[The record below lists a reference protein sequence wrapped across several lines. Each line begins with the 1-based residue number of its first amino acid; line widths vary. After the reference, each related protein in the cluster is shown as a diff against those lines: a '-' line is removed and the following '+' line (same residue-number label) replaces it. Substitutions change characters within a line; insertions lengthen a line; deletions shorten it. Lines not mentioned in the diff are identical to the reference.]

1 MRWGTST
8 LPRPNST
15 CCIISTINLH
25 LRSCYIPTVGLVAGL
40 DGGRQRECT
49 WQLQGLRQENAQVS
63 FFSSNSKISAGILQ
77 VCSYSGMGLGP
88 LWHNLP
94 GKKLG
99 KGSGFLWKLR
109 SWFIFLMAG
118 DFEGRLER
126 DPELP
131 WSRLG
136 SSLPRRDKIH
146 PREVSGRK
154 RVLRVT
160 QPASVEALPG
170 PEKQRLEFHSGKSG
184 VQVDSLGVRCHLIL
198 RGWPTTHPHLCF
210 VGQVCQGPHVH
221 QKIQARRYSQ
231 RWGEFSSLATA
242 PIHHKGWSI
251 RKGQEHRKFWWGR
264 RLSFLSTCR
273 TTPKTLQPARDTV
286 RELVSVVPS
295 LLIPPLLWTL
305 GDCHHR
311 CGLCSRH
318 SWHQVLFGA
327 YTGLEESR
335 MQRLFSKC
343 ILPRWLMAQ
352 AMERSSIASPLPGIY

>member
-1 MRWGTST
+1 MITIGNCLCSEVLRSVLSFKYHASWTLKHRNSNQMIFDPWTALSLTITEYYSSEKQALEVHHCWHLLSIVDPQCRCAGNKRLFRSINYYLVYAIYAQVSTKKENILCIKWVLLRLRHETSKIFLFSASFFGWLVEWIDCLLLLWQGSELKVSELVNIKRIMQHLKHFFSFRPWQALDKNMQLYWWITIMRWGTST

-49 WQLQGLRQENAQVS
+49 WQLQGLRQENAQAS
-63 FFSSNSKISAGILQ
+63 FFSFNSKISAGILQ

-99 KGSGFLWKLR
+99 KGSGFLRKVC

-131 WSRLG
+131 WSCLG

-170 PEKQRLEFHSGKSG
+170 PKK
-184 VQVDSLGVRCHLIL
+184 
-198 RGWPTTHPHLCF
+198 
-210 VGQVCQGPHVH
+210 
-221 QKIQARRYSQ
+221 
-231 RWGEFSSLATA
+231 
-242 PIHHKGWSI
+242 
-251 RKGQEHRKFWWGR
+251 
-264 RLSFLSTCR
+264 
-273 TTPKTLQPARDTV
+273 
-286 RELVSVVPS
+286 
-295 LLIPPLLWTL
+295 
-305 GDCHHR
+305 
-311 CGLCSRH
+311 
-318 SWHQVLFGA
+318 
-327 YTGLEESR
+327 
-335 MQRLFSKC
+335 
-343 ILPRWLMAQ
+343 
-352 AMERSSIASPLPGIY
+352 

>member
-1 MRWGTST
+1 MFSASFFGWLVEWIDCLLLLWQRSELKISKLVNIKKLAFQSFGGNHFQSARFLSRNMQQLKNFFSFRPWQALDKNMQLYWWITIMRWGTST

-25 LRSCYIPTVGLVAGL
+25 LRSCYILTVGLVAGL

-131 WSRLG
+131 WSCLG

-170 PEKQRLEFHSGKSG
+170 PKK
-184 VQVDSLGVRCHLIL
+184 
-198 RGWPTTHPHLCF
+198 
-210 VGQVCQGPHVH
+210 
-221 QKIQARRYSQ
+221 
-231 RWGEFSSLATA
+231 
-242 PIHHKGWSI
+242 
-251 RKGQEHRKFWWGR
+251 
-264 RLSFLSTCR
+264 
-273 TTPKTLQPARDTV
+273 
-286 RELVSVVPS
+286 
-295 LLIPPLLWTL
+295 
-305 GDCHHR
+305 
-311 CGLCSRH
+311 
-318 SWHQVLFGA
+318 
-327 YTGLEESR
+327 
-335 MQRLFSKC
+335 
-343 ILPRWLMAQ
+343 
-352 AMERSSIASPLPGIY
+352 